1 MVERVDVITERVG
14 HQGPTPFIQVALRWF
29 QPLATKQIRKQ
40 HELPRKLAQAAV
52 PIVPVA
58 YLSAIYLRT
67 AIAAAAGLLVFLIY
81 LGASW
86 GDPDPALLVAFL
98 VSPMLLGALTY
109 SYGLLRPELEISAR
123 RRDVEGNLPFALNF
137 LAALAAAGVVPD
149 QLFGAL
155 GVQKVYGQVAH
166 EASMIYRDTKLFSR
180 DLVDAMRTAAR
191 RSPSKQFEEFL
202 NGAVNTI
209 TSGGD
214 LKTYF
219 LAKSEHYSTEA
230 HRKQRAFLESM
241 GVMAESYVVVGAA
254 APLFLIVIMSVMF
267 LLSSGGDPTLYLNI
281 ITLGAL
287 PVIHGMF
294 IYILRNMRAD

>member
-1 MVERVDVITERVG
+1 MVDRIDLIGERVG
-14 HQGPTPFIQVALRWF
+14 HQGPTTFTQVALRWF
-29 QPLATKQIRKQ
+29 EPLARKQIRSQ
-40 HELPRKLAQAAV
+40 HELPRKLAQAAE
-52 PIVPVA
+52 PIVPIA
-58 YLSAIYLRT
+58 YLSAVYLRA
-67 AIAAAAGLLVFLIY
+67 AIAAGIGILVLLIY
-81 LGASW
+81 VFASW
-86 GDPDPALLVAFL
+86 GDPDPALLTAFL
-98 VSPMLLGALTY
+98 LAPVILGSLSY
-109 SYGLLRPELEISAR
+109 SYGLLKPELEINSR
-123 RRDVEGNLPFALNF
+123 RRDLEGNLPYALNF

-149 QLFGAL
+149 QLFAAL
-155 GVQKVYGQVAH
+155 GAQKVYGQVAH
-166 EASMIYRDTKLFSR
+166 EANMIYRDTKLFSK
-180 DLVDAMRTAAR
+180 DMVEAMQTAAK

-219 LAKSEHYSTEA
+219 LAKSEHFSTEA

-287 PVIHGMF
+287 PIIHGMF
-294 IYILRNMRAD
+294 VYILRSMRAD